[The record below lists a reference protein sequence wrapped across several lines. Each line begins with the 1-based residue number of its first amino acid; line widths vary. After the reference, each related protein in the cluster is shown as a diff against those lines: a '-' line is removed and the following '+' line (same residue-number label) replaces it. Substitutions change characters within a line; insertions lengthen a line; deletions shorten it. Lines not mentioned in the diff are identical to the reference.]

1 MSVKDKI
8 IFGLMIVLLVGGGYV
23 QYSYTLAQE
32 EMAIL
37 RKQQDVHVSEV
48 NKEFKEDLRQL
59 NLQFIGRG
67 KHLQQAQK
75 DIIANTDL
83 IAATTDSLAGL
94 IEDLRF
100 DLADFQRATDRQFS
114 IVNSSI
120 DDLDGEL
127 NRTKRNIRSL
137 RSDLEQEIQTV
148 KNTIAE
154 LEKLDVIVKAR
165 ENLAKK

>member
-48 NKEFKEDLRQL
+48 NKKFKEDLRQL

-67 KHLQQAQK
+67 KHLQRAQK